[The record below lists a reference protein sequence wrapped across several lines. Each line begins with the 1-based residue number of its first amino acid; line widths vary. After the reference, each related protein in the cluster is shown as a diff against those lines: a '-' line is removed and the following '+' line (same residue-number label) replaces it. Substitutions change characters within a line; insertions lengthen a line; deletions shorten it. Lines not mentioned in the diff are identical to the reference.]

1 MDALCEFVCFFP
13 FLNFAFQLLSH
24 QDDGGFVLRCS
35 QCFQVLSS
43 LNLLSAVLEMT
54 PLIEIARPGF

>member
-1 MDALCEFVCFFP
+1 MLFS
-13 FLNFAFQLLSH
+13 FLNFAFQLPSH

-54 PLIEIARPGF
+54 PLIDIARPGF